1 MRCKRLEGGK
11 ESQREGPILLMEG
24 ITKIYPTGLVA
35 NSNVTFEVREG
46 EIHALVGENGAG
58 KTTLMKVLFGL
69 EKHDAGN
76 IFVKGEQV
84 NITSPRQAIGHGI
97 GMVHQH
103 FMLAPSLTVAENI
116 VLGQEP
122 RKGIW
127 FDQKKAAET
136 CIDLGKKYGLEVDP
150 YAKIADV
157 PVGVKQRVEILK
169 ALLRGSEILVLD
181 EPTAVLTPQET
192 VELFAALKAL
202 KEGGHTIIFISHKL
216 AEVKEISDRVTVMR
230 SGRVVGTRNTE
241 EISIRDLSN
250 MMVGRDVEL
259 ELPRP
264 KVSAEDRREV
274 RLLVKDLKYVRDNK
288 DVLKDINLQVKSG
301 EIVGIAG
308 IEGNGQAE
316 LVEILTG
323 LCECHEGT
331 IQICGED
338 ATEKKPGEIR
348 ELGLSHIPQDR
359 MTFGVAAEASVAEN
373 LISTRYNKPPI
384 SNGFLLNLKAIFAT
398 CLDLIKKFEI
408 KANDPKQPV
417 NTLSGGNI
425 QKVVVA
431 REFSTDP
438 EVIIANQPTR
448 GIDIGASESIHKYL
462 VNATENGAAVLLISA
477 DLSEVMGLSNR
488 LLVMY
493 EGRIVAHFPDAEAVT
508 EEELGL
514 YMLGVKHQEPDE
526 IVASLMGEA
535 G

>member
-1 MRCKRLEGGK
+1 
-11 ESQREGPILLMEG
+11 
-24 ITKIYPTGLVA
+24 
-35 NSNVTFEVREG
+35 
-46 EIHALVGENGAG
+46 
-58 KTTLMKVLFGL
+58 
-69 EKHDAGN
+69 
-76 IFVKGEQV
+76 
-84 NITSPRQAIGHGI
+84 
-97 GMVHQH
+97 
-103 FMLAPSLTVAENI
+103 
-116 VLGQEP
+116 
-122 RKGIW
+122 
-127 FDQKKAAET
+127 
-136 CIDLGKKYGLEVDP
+136 
-150 YAKIADV
+150 
-157 PVGVKQRVEILK
+157 
-169 ALLRGSEILVLD
+169 
-181 EPTAVLTPQET
+181 
-192 VELFAALKAL
+192 
-202 KEGGHTIIFISHKL
+202 
-216 AEVKEISDRVTVMR
+216 
-230 SGRVVGTRNTE
+230 
-241 EISIRDLSN
+241 
-250 MMVGRDVEL
+250 
-259 ELPRP
+259 
-264 KVSAEDRREV
+264 
-274 RLLVKDLKYVRDNK
+274 
-288 DVLKDINLQVKSG
+288 
-301 EIVGIAG
+301 
-308 IEGNGQAE
+308 
-316 LVEILTG
+316 
-323 LCECHEGT
+323 
-331 IQICGED
+331 
-338 ATEKKPGEIR
+338 
-348 ELGLSHIPQDR
+348 

-398 CLDLIKKFEI
+398 CLDLINKFEI